1 MRKSVPTRA
10 HYTRL
15 ARRYRECQRALE
27 CLIAEKA
34 SDAAIAEFA
43 RASSRVHAEWMKSL
57 RAFFKAE
64 DAEAFPDGPRR
75 LARQAE
81 WDARRH
87 EAICVRCGGFC
98 NVDGCNHQVA
108 K

>member
-34 SDAAIAEFA
+34 SDAAIAELA

-57 RAFFKAE
+57 RAFFKADE
-64 DAEAFPDGPRR
+64 PRR

-87 EAICVRCGGFC
+87 EAICVRCNGFC